1 MVKDNEKYLNK
12 VSGVKKVVNSY
23 SAMQNGMQVG
33 KVTRNLADAIYRR
46 FLIDKA
52 LQTGR
57 EFRTNTIENATTVA
71 IAPATT
77 GSYDPNR
84 IEGMRNCACG
94 KAGRCQ
100 KSACKA
106 RRAKKKA
113 ATATPSS
120 YDPNKKE
127 GEHNRKR
134 SSGQIS

>member
-1 MVKDNEKYLNK
+1 MVKDNESYLNK
-12 VSGVKKVVNSY
+12 VTGVNKKVNSY
-23 SAMQNGMQVG
+23 SAIQDGRQVG
-33 KVTRNLADAIYRR
+33 KRTRNLADAIYRR
-46 FLIDKA
+46 FLVDKA
-52 LQTGR
+52 LQTG
-57 EFRTNTIENATTVA
+57 EKFRTITIENATTVA
-71 IAPATT
+71 IAPATI
-77 GSYDPNR
+77 GSFDPNR
-84 IEGMRNCACG
+84 IEGMHNCACG
-94 KAGRCQ
+94 KAGKCQ